1 MKFQTENPE
10 IIELF
15 QHYEN
20 VKLLISELENLR
32 EHLIENRIIKS
43 SSNYTVLIDDKFN
56 YNNAKKLNKIILKDY
71 IRHDQLQCLINLYKL
86 TMKYLFN
93 CDFSHCTYITL
104 VNRSE
109 GFIYNDCVNTFGQL
123 KLYRLYTIKNKLK
136 ALIKY
141 KHNNIIIDVF

>member
-10 IIELF
+10 VIELF

-20 VKLLISELENLR
+20 IKLLISELENLR
-32 EHLIENRIIKS
+32 EHLFENRMIIS
-43 SSNYTVLIDDKFN
+43 SSNYMVLIDDKFN

-86 TMKYLFN
+86 TMNYVYSYHKGLYVYN
-93 CDFSHCTYITL
+93 YCIDWSEWYIK
-104 VNRSE
+104 
-109 GFIYNDCVNTFGQL
+109 NDCENIIGQL
-123 KLYRLYTIKNKLK
+123 KLYKVYEMKNKLK

-141 KHNNIIIDVF
+141 KHYNIVVD